1 MSEPTETTQ
10 TTDQT
15 LPNGMPEP
23 PLPLRTPLARK
34 LWELRQRIIAR
45 GVPLLDW
52 DDIEREVQE
61 RRGGVKEAG
70 S

>member
-1 MSEPTETTQ
+1 MSEPTEATQ

-15 LPNGMPEP
+15 PTHGLPELPF
-23 PLPLRTPLARK
+23 PLRTPLAK
-34 LWELRQRIIAR
+34 QLWELRQQLIAR

-61 RRGGVKEAG
+61 RRGEVREAG
-70 S
+70 A

>member
-1 MSEPTETTQ
+1 MSEPTEATQ

-15 LPNGMPEP
+15 PTHGMPEP
-23 PLPLRTPLARK
+23 PFPLRTPLAKK
-34 LWELRQRIIAR
+34 LWELRQKIIAS

-61 RRGGVKEAG
+61 RRGGVREAG